1 MSVSVP
7 LDPNPTMAGA
17 NILFILSGSIACYK
31 ACDAISQLVQ
41 RGHRVR
47 AVATKAALRFV
58 GVATLEG
65 LTREKVAH
73 DLFEEGA
80 ALDHVTLARWADVV
94 VVCPAT
100 ANLLNRMAAGLG
112 EDLAGALLLAHDW
125 KKPLVI
131 VPAMNPSMWSHPA
144 TTFSVTRLR
153 EWGARFVSIGV
164 GRTACG
170 EEGEGRLAEP
180 AEIVAAIE
188 AATARPVRR
197 LRVLITS
204 GGTSEP
210 IDGVRVLTNTST
222 GDTGARIAE
231 HFSRVGHDVV
241 LLRARNARRPDAK
254 CREEI
259 FSTFSELDAALSRVL
274 GEEHF
279 DAVIHAAAVGDFSV
293 HAIEI
298 GSATRPPGTGKLS
311 SDVSPTLRLRRNPK
325 LLDSLRARSRNPSV
339 RIVAFKLTQGAGP
352 DEARAAVQVVL
363 ESGAADF
370 VVHNDLASRNETD
383 GRFPAEIW
391 RSDGSIA
398 VECSDR
404 PELAVALERLLTSS
418 AGAGGD
424 VAMARALVGAPKY
437 S

>member
-1 MSVSVP
+1 MFGSVP
-7 LDPNPTMAGA
+7 LDSNPTMAGA
-17 NILFILSGSIACYK
+17 NILVILSGSIACYK

-73 DLFEEGA
+73 DLFEDGA
-80 ALDHVTLARWADVV
+80 ALDHVTLARWAEVV

-100 ANLLNRMAAGLG
+100 ANMLNRMAAGLG

-131 VPAMNPSMWSHPA
+131 APAMNPTMWTHPA
-144 TTFSVTRLR
+144 TLASVTRLR

-180 AEIVAAIE
+180 AAIVAAIE
-188 AATARPVRR
+188 AATSRPTRR

-241 LLRARNARRPDAK
+241 LLRARNARRPEAS
-254 CREEI
+254 CREEV
-259 FSTFSELDAALSRVL
+259 FSTFSELDTALSRVL
-274 GEEHF
+274 GEGHF
-279 DAVIHAAAVGDFSV
+279 DAVIHAAAVGDFSI

-298 GSATRPPGTGKLS
+298 GSATRPPGTAKLS

-339 RIVAFKLTQGAGP
+339 RIVAFKLTHGAGP
-352 DEARAAVQVVL
+352 DESAAAVLALL

-370 VVHNDLASRNETD
+370 VVHNDLAARSETD

-391 RSDGSIA
+391 RADGSI
-398 VECSDR
+398 VEKCSDR
-404 PELAVALERLLTSS
+404 AELALALENVLTTSDATGHDFAVAQAL
-418 AGAGGD
+418 AGI
-424 VAMARALVGAPKY
+424 APRP
-437 S
+437 